1 MENKYKRVLLKI
13 SGEALAGDAGFGIDD
28 AMLANVAAQIKE
40 IHALGIEIAIVVGG
54 GNFWRGRTGKSIDR
68 VTADY
73 MGMMATTMNAMA
85 ISDALQ
91 KHDVETVLQTAISMN
106 PISEPINRKKALA
119 HLAQKKIVV
128 FGTGTGLPF
137 FSTDTTAALRAA
149 EIDADVILLAKN
161 IDAVYSE
168 DPNKNPNAVRYDELT
183 HSEVVEK
190 HLGVMD
196 ITAAT
201 LCMENEI
208 KLHVFALAEAGNLL
222 KAVRGEKIGTII
234 I

>member
-1 MENKYKRVLLKI
+1 M
-13 SGEALAGDAGFGIDD
+13 
-28 AMLANVAAQIKE
+28 
-40 IHALGIEIAIVVGG
+40 
-54 GNFWRGRTGKSIDR
+54 
-68 VTADY
+68 
-73 MGMMATTMNAMA
+73 
-85 ISDALQ
+85 
-91 KHDVETVLQTAISMN
+91 
-106 PISEPINRKKALA
+106 
-119 HLAQKKIVV
+119 
-128 FGTGTGLPF
+128 
-137 FSTDTTAALRAA
+137 
-149 EIDADVILLAKN
+149 ILLAKN